1 MDAAVR
7 LPQAVDL
14 NRNMTSHSH
23 EHHPDYNPIA
33 HVASKPMLI
42 GVFLALVA
50 LTALTI
56 WQGTQLELG
65 RLELVVVLS
74 IASVKAALVVLFFMH
89 LRYDKPL
96 NAVAFLSSLLFVA
109 LFLGLTLADASN
121 YQPDVAAKEADVASP

>member
-1 MDAAVR
+1 MA
-7 LPQAVDL
+7 
-14 NRNMTSHSH
+14 SHAH
-23 EHHPDYNPIA
+23 EHHAEYNPIA
-33 HVASKPMLI
+33 HVASKPMLLT
-42 GVFLALVA
+42 VFFALVS

-65 RLELVVVLS
+65 RMELVVVLT
-74 IASVKAALVVLFFMH
+74 IATAKAALVVLFFMH